1 MWAFLDFPVC
11 RQIISTLHTLTQ
23 LCIWCATPAVST
35 TGFCIRETRAKEKCE
50 VCFPLSA
57 HQAHSSSF
65 FFFLHASCVSRF
77 HTALWRGLPQ
87 SLTSQWQHFKGCF
100 RHLLVRLDTGL
111 SQLPDK
117 TQSILVWLKHNAKGI
132 SPVNLW
138 HTQHA
143 LCLICCHILNSLE
156 FR

>member
-1 MWAFLDFPVC
+1 MGLPGFPC
-11 RQIISTLHTLTQ
+11 
-23 LCIWCATPAVST
+23 VST
-35 TGFCIRETRAKEKCE
+35 DNIDTSHPYTVVYMVCYTSCIYYWFLHQGNPSEGKVRS
-50 VCFPLSA
+50 VFPSICTSGPL
-57 HQAHSSSF
+57 F
-65 FFFLHASCVSRF
+65 LFLFFLHASCVSRF

-138 HTQHA
+138 HAQHA